1 MIKPLGNLSM
11 EQQPDAKQ
19 ELDALIKETEKN
31 REDLRKSG
39 EKVENLQSAIETMN
53 RQSQPKLNNGD

>member
-1 MIKPLGNLSM
+1 M

-31 REDLRKSG
+31 REDLKKTG
-39 EKVENLQSAIETMN
+39 KKVENLQSAIETMN
-53 RQSQPKLNNGD
+53 RKGQPKPKDAIEIKN